1 MAARISFFLR
11 RILNLNTAAHRY
23 RVAYISVCV
32 YIYVCLFVYVSVCAF
47 LSACV
52 CVLSICLFEFAR
64 SGTAKVSSRYI
75 SQRGK
80 LQRLV
85 VAAAAVLLAVCC
97 HNFFGIYFVI

>member
-1 MAARISFFLR
+1 MCGVYISV
-11 RILNLNTAAHRY
+11 Y
-23 RVAYISVCV
+23 MCISVCV
-32 YIYVCLFVYVSVCAF
+32 CVCLC
-47 LSACV
+47 LSV

-85 VAAAAVLLAVCC
+85 VVSVLVVVAVLLAVCC

>member
-1 MAARISFFLR
+1 MCG
-11 RILNLNTAAHRY
+11 
-23 RVAYISVCV
+23 VYISVYMCVSV
-32 YIYVCLFVYVSVCAF
+32 YICVCLS
-47 LSACV
+47 V

-85 VAAAAVLLAVCC
+85 VVSVLVVVVAVLLAVCC